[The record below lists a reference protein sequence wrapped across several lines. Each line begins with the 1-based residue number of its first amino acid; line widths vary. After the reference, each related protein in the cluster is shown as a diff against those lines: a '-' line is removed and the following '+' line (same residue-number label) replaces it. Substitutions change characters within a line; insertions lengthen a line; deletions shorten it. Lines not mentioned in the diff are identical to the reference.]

1 MNITKAYASGFKTTV
16 RFLKMTL
23 VIYILNL
30 LMGLTI
36 AIPFMGALKEASG
49 HSMAPQ
55 NLLKGF
61 DFTSFQEILRHY
73 GEEIS
78 SYLSHGFWMVLFFLI
93 LSIFLTG
100 GILTAFKHK
109 ESKFSLKSFFSGCGA
124 FFFRFFK
131 ISLYTVFM
139 HIILAVFIYLIFAL
153 IVAGMAGGTASEKTF
168 FYLFVFFLGIHL
180 LLGIFLVIITDYSRF
195 ILVLN
200 DSGKVLKS
208 IWLATKFVT
217 RKFPGTYGLYLM
229 LLVIPLILFYL
240 YMIASR
246 TIGMTSGLT
255 ILFMFVLQQLFIW
268 LRISLRIWTFA
279 SQFDYYSA
287 YYKQTDT
294 N

>member
-1 MNITKAYASGFKTTV
+1 MNILQSYASGFKTTV
-16 RFLKMTL
+16 RFLKLTL
-23 VIYILNL
+23 VVYILNL

-78 SYLSHGFWMVLFFLI
+78 SYLSHGFWIVLFFLI

-100 GILTAFKHK
+100 GILTAFNKK
-109 ESKFSLKSFFSGCGA
+109 ESTFSLKSFFSGCGT

-131 ISLYTVFM
+131 VSLYTVFM
-139 HIILAVFIYLIFAL
+139 HIILAVFVYLIFAL

-168 FYLFVFFLGIHL
+168 FHLFVFFLGIHL
-180 LLGIFLVIITDYSRF
+180 LLGIYLIIITDYSRF
-195 ILVLN
+195 MLVLN

-217 RKFPGTYGLYLM
+217 RKLPHTYGLYLM

-246 TIGMTSGLT
+246 TIGMTSGIT
-255 ILFMFVLQQLFIW
+255 ILIMFVLQQLFIW

-279 SQFDYYSA
+279 SQFDYYSD
-287 YYKQTDT
+287 YFKQIGTK
-294 N
+294 

>member
-1 MNITKAYASGFKTTV
+1 MNITKAYTSGFKTTV
-16 RFLKMTL
+16 RSLKMTTL
-23 VIYILNL
+23 IYVLNL

-100 GILTAFKHK
+100 GILTAFNKK
-109 ESKFSLKSFFSGCGA
+109 ESTFSLKSFFSGCGT

-131 ISLYTVFM
+131 VSLYTVFM
-139 HIILAVFIYLIFAL
+139 HIILAVFVYLIFTL
-153 IVAGMAGGTASEKTF
+153 IVAGIAGGTASEKTF

-180 LLGIFLVIITDYSRF
+180 LLGIYLIIITDYSRF
-195 ILVLN
+195 MLVLN

-217 RKFPGTYGLYLM
+217 RKFPRTYGLYLM

-255 ILFMFVLQQLFIW
+255 ILIMFVLQQLFIW

>member
-16 RFLKMTL
+16 RSLKMTL

-100 GILTAFKHK
+100 GILTAFKQK
-109 ESKFSLKSFFSGCGA
+109 KSKFSLGSFFSGCGT

-139 HIILAVFIYLIFAL
+139 HIILAVFIYLIFAF

-168 FYLFVFFLGIHL
+168 FYLF
-180 LLGIFLVIITDYSRF
+180 
-195 ILVLN
+195 
-200 DSGKVLKS
+200 
-208 IWLATKFVT
+208 
-217 RKFPGTYGLYLM
+217 
-229 LLVIPLILFYL
+229 YL
-240 YMIASR
+240 YMIVSR
-246 TIGMTSGLT
+246 TIGMTSGIT